1 MLHIY
6 VYVCTCI
13 YTYIMSIDDE
23 CYGEY
28 KAEEWDGE
36 SEEAFYILNKIS
48 GDGLPERLKVRKAEK
63 MRDEHVNIW
72 KISHPRQK

>member
-13 YTYIMSIDDE
+13 YTYIMSTDDE

-28 KAEEWDGE
+28 KAEEWDRE

-48 GDGLPERLKVRKAEK
+48 GEGLPEEIESKESWEDEGWACEYLKNK
-63 MRDEHVNIW
+63 
-72 KISHPRQK
+72 SS